1 MPTFHRA
8 RHERGV
14 AGVAAAQADEE
25 KRLGPFDIAMEVL
38 MDAASSDASTRLSLF
53 EDSTKE
59 PCHER
64 TRQIDRKERGRR
76 KPRFT
81 RGIGKR
87 DGHDES
93 QCRTECATDRN
104 QREALPQSQRAV
116 RAHGFTPRE

>member
-38 MDAASSDASTRLSLF
+38 MDAASADASTRLSLF

-64 TRQIDRKERGRR
+64 TRQIDREQRGRR

-104 QREALPQSQRAV
+104 QREALPQSQFAV